1 MGSGT
6 IVKGQDHKFAYVMG
20 VSGKQT
26 ENNVTLNQFRV
37 VIDGSSQVV
46 AGSNLTEEHVEK
58 LLLGYSL
65 SGDSPRDYCGHIKRF
80 HVYDGGM
87 TEAQMQAL
95 TRF

>member
-1 MGSGT
+1 M
-6 IVKGQDHKFAYVMG
+6 IG

-26 ENNVTLNQFRV
+26 ENNVTLNQMRV
-37 VIDGSSQVV
+37 VIDGNSQTAHNSS
-46 AGSNLTEEHVEK
+46 LTEEHVEK

-65 SGDSPRDYCGHIKRF
+65 SGDAPRDYCGHIKRF